1 MPNRFILEF
10 MRTCIH
16 DYALLICTSH
26 THATLRSEQS
36 ALVSWQSGF
45 CNSKPSIL
53 LVVSGT
59 SAPVSHKT
67 LLTII
72 NIQSFTKLS
81 SNFRL
86 FASKH
91 HITCICF
98 WTALEPYSTG
108 TLTFYSGEGHSSVPI
123 LLHIQPSI
131 YDFKENLVF
140 NIFYTPIIPIW
151 TWWSLSFRNIIL

>member
-108 TLTFYSGEGHSSVPI
+108 TLTFYSGEGHSSVPNTVTHSAFHLWLQREFSFQHI
-123 LLHIQPSI
+123 LYTDYPYL
-131 YDFKENLVF
+131 NLVV
-140 NIFYTPIIPIW
+140 
-151 TWWSLSFRNIIL
+151 SLV